1 VLLAALVGA
10 GLGAAGAALQGATR
24 NRLAEPYLLGVS
36 GGAAVGAVIASALH
50 APAAVVPIAGFG
62 GALVAVALTLLVARA
77 SGGRGDARV
86 VLMAGVVVGAFAN
99 SVIMVALANADAS
112 AVRGALWW
120 MMGSAAE
127 ANWLQVRALG
137 VFVAI
142 GIGALIALGRAI
154 DVLALGDDTAAGLGV
169 DVTRVTLGV
178 YVAGALL
185 AESGLA
191 YIGLGPRPPTASWGT
206 MLRQAYDPP
215 FFVICYQGLDVVGHA
230 FTRFARPERFGDVTS
245 IEVRRYGAVV
255 DRYAAYLGDRVGEAA
270 AALRPGEVLLVISGY
285 GMEPVRLWQRALS
298 GLTGER
304 PVPSGTHAGAPD
316 GFLLA
321 VGDGIK
327 AGALVSNGSVLD
339 VTPTIL
345 YLMGLPVARDMEG
358 RVLTEIVEEEFARA
372 HPLSFI
378 PSYESLA
385 VTPSRPAGSEPPPL
399 PDEVP

>member
-1 VLLAALVGA
+1 MRLSRWTLLWIALVVMVVAGVMIGTVRLSVADVLNGVMGVGEPLPVAVVRTLRLPRVLLAALVGA

-127 ANWLQVRALG
+127 ANWFQVRALG

-185 AESGLA
+185 AAGTVSAAGLVGFVGLLVPHLVRLA
-191 YIGLGPRPPTASWGT
+191 GARTHRVIIG
-206 MLRQAYDPP
+206 
-215 FFVICYQGLDVVGHA
+215 
-230 FTRFARPERFGDVTS
+230 
-245 IEVRRYGAVV
+245 
-255 DRYAAYLGDRVGEAA
+255 A
-270 AALRPGEVLLVISGY
+270 AAL
-285 GMEPVRLWQRALS
+285 
-298 GLTGER
+298 
-304 PVPSGTHAGAPD
+304 AGAS
-316 GFLLA
+316 LV
-321 VGDGIK
+321 VGADLI
-327 AGALVSNGSVLD
+327 ARVAL
-339 VTPTIL
+339 PPAE
-345 YLMGLPVARDMEG
+345 LPLG
-358 RVLTEIVEEEFARA
+358 
-372 HPLSFI
+372 
-378 PSYESLA
+378 A
-385 VTPSRPAGSEPPPL
+385 VTALIG
-399 PDEVP
+399 VPFFLALLRRLA